1 MIKESTV
8 LLSIRESGTPAAR
21 NYAFTILADG
31 QVLDDRILTP
41 VESQEISEISGQYR
55 MLFDNDCRLKTTSDY
70 LEILGSGLFHL
81 FFESSWSQIKAKVS
95 GGKIRIVISTDIP
108 DVLNLPWEIAR
119 PPDGALLGFDQGL
132 RILRLPNQL
141 RALPQFE
148 GPLPPGPLRVLFAA
162 SAPRQSFDYTVEEES
177 FIKALE
183 GLNVLWDSCD
193 MGTFEELTKRADN
206 FRPQIV
212 HLVGQGVEKDGL
224 NYFAFEG
231 VNGVV
236 DLRSAEDI
244 QKAMPGVQLVI
255 LGGCQSKGSSILANL
270 GIEMVRVGLPIVVS
284 WTGSVLSS
292 ESVIRAFY
300 RELASDGGLDIAM
313 ASMRREIEEAHK
325 SGTAMLAFPFLFART
340 AQNMAFDPDQR
351 ASVLLKPLLLRQS
364 PLSGTTEG
372 YSENFVGRRR
382 DIQRL
387 VPSIGEGTARTIVI
401 TGPPGSGKSVLAVR
415 LARELEAEG
424 FLVVP
429 MYSSA
434 ENPLSAARLL
444 EISEGAFQRAS
455 VDNQNL
461 GRKDLAEKLM
471 TASRAL
477 SNPASSVNQR
487 LEEAVEAL
495 NLGHFLLVL
504 GEFDANLDESGRIKD
519 PDVSQFYLMLL
530 NNLTS
535 SRAIITSRSLPKDAM
550 TLPRKAWEHSLRK
563 LTNLEFIRFQ
573 QRDRVAADPQ
583 RPEELT
589 SQKLIEMYEQI
600 VGSRCMG
607 ELARALREA
616 NFFEV
621 AANSI
626 PGKSSPQSFCDTVVA
641 WLYGL
646 LSSDSENA
654 LSKAAVYSLPI
665 NLMGLEAVTGE
676 TQERI
681 RDLSE
686 DWTNLAL
693 AFRTDGGLIAIRK
706 ELRNRL
712 IERLD
717 PEDLKRANEAAGDFL
732 LEAVLGKSY
741 RELGL
746 TRLDCFLESRSHF
759 LAASSDEKA
768 RTVTSMLSSILMA
781 RGLYGE
787 VKRLNQEL
795 LDRAEHSGP
804 IGWIAYAFL
813 EQRDYE
819 NAQKWYQRFLRA
831 PEITEKDAAGAWQGI
846 AIADLRR
853 ERFDRAGEPFQKALE
868 MFIRLGDEA
877 GEAAALQGLTSVE
890 MAKGNYESAR
900 ERLHRILE
908 IQRKTGD
915 LGGQAS
921 ALRDMIATD
930 LRLKNHSS
938 AREHLLESVEI
949 FRKLSNPEGES
960 AALYDLASLD
970 LEKENFDSAIDEFK
984 KALEIRRLTSDKAGE
999 AAVLHSLAMI
1009 DSQKSDLQ
1017 GAKEKFQVALKIYQ
1031 TTGDKSGEAAA
1042 FFQLG
1047 VLAVQQSRTSE
1058 GMKLLAL
1065 SGIILRTIG
1074 SHESRN
1080 VEPVVERMASQMKY
1094 TQDQF
1099 AEMVREAAT
1108 AYRKDRGWGLVAEA
1122 FRN

>member
-1 MIKESTV
+1 MNSESTV
-8 LLSIRESGTPAAR
+8 LLSVRESGTPAAR
-21 NYAFTILADG
+21 NYVITILADG
-31 QVLDDRILTP
+31 QVLDDRTLTP
-41 VESQEISEISGQYR
+41 IESQEISEISGQYR

-81 FFESSWSQIKAKVS
+81 FFESSWSQIKAKAS
-95 GGKIRIVISTDIP
+95 GGKIMLVISTDIP

-119 PPDGALLGFDQGL
+119 PPDGALLGFDPGL
-132 RILRLPNQL
+132 RILRLPDQL

-148 GPLPPGPLRVLFAA
+148 GPLPTGPLRVLFAA

-231 VNGVV
+231 VNGIV

-284 WTGSVLSS
+284 WTGSIMSS
-292 ESVIRAFY
+292 VSVIRAFY

-313 ASMRREIEEAHK
+313 KSMRREIEEAYK

-340 AQNMAFDPDQR
+340 AQNFTFDPDQR
-351 ASVLLKPLLLRQS
+351 ASVLPKPLLLRQS
-364 PLSGTTEG
+364 PLQGTTEG
-372 YSENFVGRRR
+372 YSDNFVGRRR

-387 VPSIGEGTARTIVI
+387 VPSIGEGTARTVVI
-401 TGPPGSGKSVLAVR
+401 TGPPGSGKSTLAVR

-424 FLVVP
+424 FFVVP

-444 EISEGAFQRAS
+444 EISEDAFQRAS

-487 LEEAVEAL
+487 LKEAVEAL

-504 GEFDANLDESGRIKD
+504 GEFDANLDESGSTKD

-535 SRAIITSRSLPKDAM
+535 SRAIITSKSLPKDAM

-563 LTNLEFIRFQ
+563 LTNVESIRFQ
-573 QRDRVAADPQ
+573 QRNIVAADPQ
-583 RPEELT
+583 RPEGLT
-589 SQKLIEMYEQI
+589 SQKLIEMHEQI

-607 ELARALREA
+607 ELVRALREA
-616 NFFEV
+616 DFVEV
-621 AANSI
+621 ANSL
-626 PGKSSPQSFCDTVVA
+626 PGKSSPQSFCDPVVA

-646 LSSDSENA
+646 LSSDSGKA
-654 LSKAAVYSLPI
+654 LSNATVYSIPI
-665 NLMGLEAVTGE
+665 NFVGLEAVTGE

-686 DWTNLAL
+686 DWTKLAL
-693 AFRTDGGLIAIRK
+693 AFRTDGGLFAIRK

-712 IERLD
+712 IEKLD
-717 PEDLKRANEAAGDFL
+717 PEDLKLANKAAGDFL
-732 LEAVLGKSY
+732 LKAVLGKSY

-759 LAASSDEKA
+759 LAASCDEKA
-768 RTVTSMLSSILMA
+768 RAVTSMLSSILMA

-846 AIADLRR
+846 ATADLRR
-853 ERFDRAGEPFQKALE
+853 ERFGRAGENFQKALE

-877 GEAAALQGLTSVE
+877 SEAAALQGLTSVE

-915 LGGQAS
+915 LVGQAS
-921 ALRDMIATD
+921 SLRDMIATD
-930 LRLKNHSS
+930 LRLKNHES

-949 FRKLSNPEGES
+949 FRKLSHPEGES

-984 KALEIRRLTSDKAGE
+984 KALEIRRLTGDKAGE
-999 AAVLHSLAMI
+999 ATVLHSLAMI
-1009 DSQKSDLQ
+1009 DSQKGDLQ
-1017 GAKEKFQVALKIYQ
+1017 GANEKFQEALKIYQ
-1031 TTGDKSGEAAA
+1031 MTGDKSGEAAA

-1065 SGIILRTIG
+1065 SGIILRSIG
-1074 SHESRN
+1074 SQESRN

-1099 AEMVREAAT
+1099 AEMVREAAM
-1108 AYRKDRGWGLVAEA
+1108 AYRKDRGLGLVGEA
-1122 FRN
+1122 FRH

>member
-8 LLSIRESGTPAAR
+8 LLSVRESGTPAAR
-21 NYAFTILADG
+21 SYAFTILVDG

-41 VESQEISEISGQYR
+41 VESQEISEISGQYK

-70 LEILGSGLFHL
+70 LEVLGSGLFHL
-81 FFESSWSQIKAKVS
+81 FFESSWRQIKAKVS
-95 GGKIRIVISTDIP
+95 GDKIRLVISTDIP

-119 PPDGALLGFDQGL
+119 PPDGDLLGFDPSL
-132 RILRLPNQL
+132 HILRLPEQL
-141 RALPQFE
+141 RALPLFE

-193 MGTFEELTKRADN
+193 IGTFEELTKRADN

-212 HLVGQGVEKDGL
+212 HLVGQGVEKEGL

-231 VNGVV
+231 VNGIV
-236 DLRSAEDI
+236 DLRSSEDI
-244 QKAMPGVQLVI
+244 RKAMPGVQLVI
-255 LGGCQSKGSSILANL
+255 LGGCQSLGSFILAKL
-270 GIEMVRVGLPIVVS
+270 GIEMVRTGLPIVMS
-284 WTGSVLSS
+284 WTGSIMSS

-300 RELASDGGLDIAM
+300 REVASGGGLDIST

-340 AQNMAFDPDQR
+340 AQNFAFDPDQR
-351 ASVLLKPLLLRQS
+351 VSALPKPLLLRQS
-364 PLSGTTEG
+364 PLRGTTEG

-382 DIQRL
+382 DLQRL
-387 VPSIGEGTARTIVI
+387 VPSIGEGTARTVVI
-401 TGPPGSGKSVLAVR
+401 TGPPGSGKSTLTVR

-424 FLVVP
+424 FFVVP
-429 MYSSA
+429 IYSSA
-434 ENPLSAARLL
+434 EKPLSAARLL
-444 EISEGAFQRAS
+444 ESLGVAFQRAS
-455 VDNQNL
+455 VDNQKL
-461 GRKDLAEKLM
+461 GREDLAEKLM
-471 TASRAL
+471 KASSAL
-477 SNPASSVNQR
+477 INPESSVNQR
-487 LEEAVEAL
+487 LMEAIEAL
-495 NLGHFLLVL
+495 NLGHFLLVM
-504 GEFDANLDESGRIKD
+504 GEFDANLDESGSIKD
-519 PDVSQFYLMLL
+519 PEVSQFYLMLL
-530 NNLTS
+530 NNLTGCS
-535 SRAIITSRSLPKDAM
+535 AIIASRSLPKDAM
-550 TLPRKAWEHSLRK
+550 TLPRKTWEYSLGK
-563 LTNLEFIRFQ
+563 LTNVEFIRFQ

-583 RPEELT
+583 RPEEPT
-589 SQKLIEMYEQI
+589 SQKLIEMHEQI
-600 VGSRCMG
+600 VGPRCMS
-607 ELARALREA
+607 ELVRALREA
-616 NFFEV
+616 NFVEV
-621 AANSI
+621 AANSL
-626 PGKSSPQSFCDTVVA
+626 PDKSSPQSFCKTVVA

-646 LSSDSENA
+646 LSSDSGKA
-654 LSKAAVYSLPI
+654 LSKAAVYSIPI
-665 NLMGLEAVTGE
+665 NLVGLEAVTGE

-681 RDLSE
+681 RGLSE

-693 AFRTDGGLIAIRK
+693 SFRTDDGLLAIRR
-706 ELRNRL
+706 ELRTLLR
-712 IERLD
+712 EKLD
-717 PEDLKRANEAAGDFL
+717 PEDLKLANQAAGDFL

-741 RELGL
+741 KELSL
-746 TRLDCFLESRSHF
+746 TRLDCFLESRSHL
-759 LAASSDEKA
+759 LAAGCDEKA
-768 RTVTSMLSSILMA
+768 RAVTSMLSSILMV

-787 VKRLNQEL
+787 VKRLNLEL

-846 AIADLRR
+846 ATADLRR
-853 ERFDRAGEPFQKALE
+853 VRFDQATENFQKALK

-877 GEAAALQGLTSVE
+877 REAAALQGLTSVE

-900 ERLHRILE
+900 EKLHRILE

-915 LGGQAS
+915 LVGRAS
-921 ALRDMIATD
+921 SLRDMIATD
-930 LRLKNHSS
+930 LRLKNHAS

-949 FRKLSNPEGES
+949 FKKLSHPEGES

-970 LEKENFDSAIDEFK
+970 LEKEDFDSARDEFK
-984 KALEIRRLTSDKAGE
+984 KALEIRRLTGDKAGE

-1009 DSQKSDLQ
+1009 DSQKGDLQ
-1017 GAKEKFQVALKIYQ
+1017 GASGKFQEALKIYQ

-1065 SGIILRTIG
+1065 SGIILRSIG
-1074 SHESRN
+1074 SQESRN

-1099 AEMVREAAT
+1099 SEMVREAAM
-1108 AYRKDRGWGLVAEA
+1108 AYRKDRGWGLVGEA

>member
-1 MIKESTV
+1 MSKESTV
-8 LLSIRESGTPAAR
+8 LLSVRESGTPAAR
-21 NYAFTILADG
+21 SYAFTMLADG

-95 GGKIRIVISTDIP
+95 GDKIRIVISTDIP

-119 PPDGALLGFDQGL
+119 PPDGALLGFDPGL
-132 RILRLPNQL
+132 RILRLPDQL

-162 SAPRQSFDYTVEEES
+162 SAPRQSFDYAVEEES

-231 VNGVV
+231 VNGIV

-255 LGGCQSKGSSILANL
+255 LGGCQSRGSSILANL

-284 WTGSVLSS
+284 WSGSIMSS
-292 ESVIRAFY
+292 VSVIRAFY

-313 ASMRREIEEAHK
+313 ASMRREIEEAYK
-325 SGTAMLAFPFLFART
+325 SGTALLAFPFLFAKT
-340 AQNMAFDPDQR
+340 AQNFAFDPDQR
-351 ASVLLKPLLLRQS
+351 ASVLPKPFLLRQS
-364 PLSGTTEG
+364 PLQGTTEG
-372 YSENFVGRRR
+372 YSDNFVGRR
-382 DIQRL
+382 DLQRL

-401 TGPPGSGKSVLAVR
+401 TGPPGSGKSTLAVR

-424 FLVVP
+424 FFVVP

-487 LEEAVEAL
+487 LMEAVEAL
-495 NLGHFLLVL
+495 NLGHFLLVI
-504 GEFDANLDESGRIKD
+504 GEFDSNLDESGSIKD
-519 PDVSQFYLMLL
+519 PEVSQFYLMLL

-535 SRAIITSRSLPKDAM
+535 SRAIITSQSLPKDAM

-563 LTNLEFIRFQ
+563 LTNVEFIRFQ
-573 QRDRVAADPQ
+573 HRDRVAADSR

-600 VGSRCMG
+600 VGFVCMS

-621 AANSI
+621 ASNSL
-626 PGKSSPQSFCDTVVA
+626 PGRSSPQSFCDTVVA

-646 LSSDSENA
+646 LSSDSGKA
-654 LSKAAVYSLPI
+654 LSKAAVYSIPI
-665 NLMGLEAVTGE
+665 NLVGLEAVTGE

-686 DWTNLAL
+686 DWTKLAL
-693 AFRTDGGLIAIRK
+693 AFRTDGRLFAIRK

-712 IERLD
+712 IEKLD
-717 PEDLKRANEAAGDFL
+717 PEDLKLANKAAGDFL
-732 LEAVLGKSY
+732 LEAVLGKGY

-759 LAASSDEKA
+759 LAASCDEKA
-768 RTVTSMLSSILMA
+768 RTVTSTLSSILMA

-787 VKRLNQEL
+787 VKRLNMEL

-813 EQRDYE
+813 EQGDYE

-831 PEITEKDAAGAWQGI
+831 PEITKKDAAGAWQGI

-853 ERFDRAGEPFQKALE
+853 ERFDRAGENFQKALE

-877 GEAAALQGLTSVE
+877 SEAAALQGLASVE
-890 MAKGNYESAR
+890 MAKGSYESAR
-900 ERLHRILE
+900 EKLHRILE

-915 LGGQAS
+915 LVGQAS
-921 ALRDMIATD
+921 SLRDMIATD

-949 FRKLSNPEGES
+949 FRKLSHPEGES

-970 LEKENFDSAIDEFK
+970 LGKEDFDSARDEFK
-984 KALEIRRLTSDKAGE
+984 KALEIRQLTGDKAGE
-999 AAVLHSLAMI
+999 AAVLHGLAMI
-1009 DSQKSDLQ
+1009 DSQRGDLE
-1017 GAKEKFQVALKIYQ
+1017 GANEKFQEALKIYQ
-1031 TTGDKSGEAAA
+1031 MTGDKSGEAAA

-1047 VLAVQQSRTSE
+1047 VLAVQQNRTSE

-1065 SGIILRTIG
+1065 SGIILRSIG
-1074 SHESRN
+1074 SQESRN

-1099 AEMVREAAT
+1099 AEMVREAAMG
-1108 AYRKDRGWGLVAEA
+1108 YRKDRGWGLVGEA